1 MNKKKKM
8 IIIKILIVVCVA
20 LMIYS
25 IINITIWYIG
35 KRRNDTINEEIQEI
49 ISEPTNKSNNEYG
62 IDFVKLKEKN
72 EDIVAYLKVNNTKI
86 DYVVVHG
93 TDNKYY
99 LKHNLY
105 KEYSVFG
112 SIFID
117 YRNKLDGNDKN
128 LIIYGHNT
136 KDGSMFGTLRN
147 AATKSWY
154 ENKDNHI
161 INLVF
166 EDKVLTYQVFSSY
179 RIKKEDYYIT
189 TNFKNNNE
197 FNKFVNTL
205 KSRSIYNY
213 QVSVNGEDSIL
224 TLSTCTGNGQSR
236 MVLHAKLIKQGI

>member
-49 ISEPTNKSNNEYG
+49 INEPTNKNNNEYG

-166 EDKVLTYQVFSSY
+166 EDKVLTYQVFSC
-179 RIKKEDYYIT
+179 YI
-189 TNFKNNNE
+189 
-197 FNKFVNTL
+197 
-205 KSRSIYNY
+205 
-213 QVSVNGEDSIL
+213 
-224 TLSTCTGNGQSR
+224 
-236 MVLHAKLIKQGI
+236 